1 VSRTEADA
9 APQVDRGASA
19 GLTIDRV
26 WASLPFFI
34 PAIVCLASPLV
45 AIDLAYQ
52 VRAGDVM
59 LRTHGLLD
67 ADTFTFSVAG
77 AHWLNQQWGAQVLL
91 SLLHRGGWGL
101 VAVGRAILASATF
114 GLVYLGCRERG
125 AGVRPASL
133 LAIGGFVVALPSL
146 AMRPQTFCLPLFA
159 LTVWIVVRRQEHP
172 RGLWLVPVLV
182 ILWSNVHGSFTVA
195 LLVLALAWLED
206 IRRDR
211 AMATRLLMVGT
222 VSAACTLLNPFG
234 VAIWKYVWSI
244 STNPVIRNTITEWAP
259 IDVASFAGVT
269 FFASAL
275 GVVIIIARRA
285 APTPWI
291 DLIWLGAF
299 FLLTLPAQRGVVW
312 WSLAAPVV
320 VAGLLPDRGGGSSR
334 AEIRSLNK
342 IVVGALAALVVILL
356 PWWRGTSPQQMLLE
370 APVGLADAARAQLP
384 PGTKV
389 AVTEPW
395 ASWFEYADPDLPVM
409 VDPRI
414 ELYPRSVWEDYGQL
428 RGPGSDWRAVLDRW
442 GIQAV
447 VADARDW
454 RLIPL
459 LRSDPDWRVGYEDE
473 DGVLFVRA

>member
-1 VSRTEADA
+1 VSRAEADE
-9 APQVDRGASA
+9 APTVDPGTSA

-34 PAIVCLASPLV
+34 PAIVCLASGLV

-59 LRTHGLLD
+59 LRTHALLD
-67 ADTFTFSVAG
+67 VDTFTFTVPGTS
-77 AHWLNQQWGAQVLL
+77 WLNQQWGAQVLL
-91 SLLHRGGWGL
+91 ALLHRGGWGL
-101 VAVGRAILASATF
+101 VAVGRAVLVAGTF
-114 GLVYLGCRERG
+114 GLVYLSCRERG
-125 AGVRPASL
+125 AGPRTGSL
-133 LAIGGFVVALPSL
+133 LAIAGFVVALPAL
-146 AMRPQTFCLPLFA
+146 AMRPQTFCLPMFA
-159 LTVWIVVRRQEHP
+159 LTLWVVVRRREHP
-172 RGLWLVPVLV
+172 QGLWVVPALM
-182 ILWSNVHGSFTVA
+182 IPWANIHGSFVLP
-195 LLVLALAWLED
+195 LLVLGLAWLED
-206 IRRDR
+206 VRSDR
-211 AMATRLLMVGT
+211 PTAKRLIVVGLIG
-222 VSAACTLLNPFG
+222 VACTLVNPFG
-234 VAIWKYVWSI
+234 VNVWRYVWDI
-244 STNPVIRNTITEWAP
+244 SSNPIIRNTVTEWAP
-259 IDVASFAGVT
+259 MDVTSFAGVL
-269 FFASAL
+269 FFASVL
-275 GVVIIIARRA
+275 GVVVILARRP
-285 APTPWI
+285 APTRWI
-291 DLIWLGAF
+291 DLLWLGVF

-320 VAGLLPDRGGGSSR
+320 VAGLIPARAASSSR
-334 AEIRSLNK
+334 PEIPSLNK

-356 PWWRGTSPQQMLLE
+356 PWWRGTSPDQLLLE

-384 PGTKV
+384 PGTRI

-414 ELYPRSVWEDYGQL
+414 ELYPRWVWEDYGQL

-447 VADARDW
+447 VADKRDW

-459 LRSDPDWRVGYEDE
+459 LGSDPDWRVGYEDE